1 VIPSGNPSPSQE
13 RDDIEIHFQI
23 ADNPGVRAMAR
34 RRTRVIVCHCQGVS
48 DRSIRQA
55 VREGARSVR
64 QVSRVC
70 RAGRMCGG
78 CRPVISEIIEAES
91 SEPATPVSFTH
102 VEGLVGAG

>member
-1 VIPSGNPSPSQE
+1 
-13 RDDIEIHFQI
+13 
-23 ADNPGVRAMAR
+23 M
-34 RRTRVIVCHCQGVS
+34 IVCHCQGVS

-78 CRPVISEIIEAES
+78 CRPVICELIAAES
-91 SEPATPVSFTH
+91 AEPAPVAAFSQ